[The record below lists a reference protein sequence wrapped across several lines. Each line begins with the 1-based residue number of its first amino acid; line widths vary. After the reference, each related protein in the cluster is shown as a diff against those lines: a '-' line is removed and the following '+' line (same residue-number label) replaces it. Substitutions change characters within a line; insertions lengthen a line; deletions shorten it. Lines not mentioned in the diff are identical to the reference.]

1 MKGGGEGKEEKNESF
16 VFCKD
21 LLRIFWHIF
30 SLIRGIVKNF
40 DVLFIYLFIFLEFV
54 ITISFGEIRNRF
66 SLRKYNNLRII

>member
-30 SLIRGIVKNF
+30 FF
-40 DVLFIYLFIFLEFV
+40 DQVYCQEFRRFIYLFIFLEFV

-66 SLRKYNNLRII
+66 SLRKYNNLRTI

>member
-16 VFCKD
+16 GFCKD

-30 SLIRGIVKNF
+30 F
-40 DVLFIYLFIFLEFV
+40 DQVYCQEFRRFIYLFFFFLEFV